1 MQQRRGFFRI
11 LMGLLAGMGARV
23 PANAASQVKLLA
35 KHGLGKAH
43 PGMEATLVEVTIPPG
58 NGSPAHRHPGFI
70 LGYVVEGEMR
80 FSVKGGPEQVVKQGG
95 TFYEA
100 PGDVHTRSA
109 SALPDKPVRILA
121 FMVAPQG
128 SPVTLPE

>member
-1 MQQRRGFFRI
+1 MCAPA
-11 LMGLLAGMGARV
+11 AGQ
-23 PANAASQVKLLA
+23 AASQVKLLT
-35 KHGLGKAH
+35 KHGLGDAY
-43 PGMEATLVEVTIPPG
+43 PGMEATLVQVTIPPG
-58 NGSPAHRHPGFI
+58 NGSPVHRHPGFI
-70 LGYVVEGEMR
+70 LGYVLEGEMR
-80 FSVKGGPEQVVKQGG
+80 FSVKGGKEQRVKQGE

>member
-1 MQQRRGFFRI
+1 MTQRRGFFRTLI
-11 LMGLLAGMGARV
+11 ALLAGLSARV
-23 PANAASQVKLLA
+23 PANAASQVKVLA
-35 KHGLGKAH
+35 RHGLGNAH

-58 NGSPAHRHPGFI
+58 NGSPVHRHPGFI
-70 LGYVVEGEMR
+70 LGYVLEGEMR
-80 FSVKGGPEQVVKQGG
+80 FSVKGGTEQSIKPGG